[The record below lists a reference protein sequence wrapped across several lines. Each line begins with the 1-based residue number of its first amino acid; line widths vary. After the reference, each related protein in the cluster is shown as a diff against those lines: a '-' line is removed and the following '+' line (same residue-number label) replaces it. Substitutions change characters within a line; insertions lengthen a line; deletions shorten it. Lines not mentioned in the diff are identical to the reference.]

1 MTGSDRAVSE
11 DPSVIPVFQPVIGDD
26 TLKAVSDAF
35 EVGWLGMGAATAA
48 FEKGIAERI
57 GAGDRQVV
65 ATNTGTSA
73 LHIAVALAGVGP
85 GDEVIVPSFNFV
97 ADHQA
102 ISAEG
107 ASPMFCDIREDN
119 LGIDPDQAEALISE
133 RTKAIMPLHFA
144 GVPCD
149 LDRVYKLAE
158 ANGLRVIEDATH
170 AFGSLYGGKTIG
182 GFGDLTCF
190 SFDPVKIITSI
201 DGGAVVMPPGGEVGR
216 AKHLRLLGIDKDT
229 ELRYQNKR
237 AWDYDVVSKGFRYHL
252 TNINASIG
260 LSQLARV
267 DEFISGRQSS
277 CRLYNELLSGVPTI
291 RIPETDFEGISPF
304 IYTIRVLDG
313 RREALIEH
321 LRANG
326 IATGIHFMPAHTYSY
341 YRACRRGDM
350 TVTERISSQILT
362 LPLHSGMQGETVERI
377 CSEIRSFFA

>member
-1 MTGSDRAVSE
+1 MSE
-11 DPSVIPVFQPVIGDD
+11 DPNVIPVFQPAIGED

-35 EVGWLGMGAATAA
+35 DEGWLGMGAATAA

-73 LHIAVALAGVGP
+73 LHIAVAVAGIGP

-107 ASPMFCDIREDN
+107 ASPVFCDIREDN
-119 LGIDPDQAEALISE
+119 LGIDSDEVEGLISE

-149 LDRVYKLAE
+149 LDRIYALAE
-158 ANGLRVIEDATH
+158 FHGLRVIEDATH
-170 AFGSLYGGKTIG
+170 AFGTLHGGKTIG

-201 DGGAVVMPPGGEVGR
+201 DGGAVVLPPGGEPER

-229 ELRYQNKR
+229 ELRYQNQR

-267 DEFISGRQSS
+267 DEFISARQSS
-277 CRLYNELLSGVPTI
+277 CRLYNELLSGASEI
-291 RIPETDFEGISPF
+291 RTPETDFEGISPF

-326 IATGIHFMPAHTYSY
+326 IATGIHFMPAHNYSY
-341 YRACRRGDM
+341 YRGCRRGDM
-350 TVTERISSQILT
+350 TVTDLLSSQILT
-362 LPLHSGMQGETVERI
+362 LPLHSQMLHGTIEWIAGV
-377 CSEIRSFFA
+377 IRKFFPT

>member
-1 MTGSDRAVSE
+1 VTE
-11 DPSVIPVFQPVIGDD
+11 DSNVIPVFRPTIGED

-35 EVGWLGMGAATAA
+35 DVGWLGMGAATAA
-48 FEKGIAERI
+48 FEQAISERI
-57 GAGDRQVV
+57 GAGDRNVV

-73 LHIAVALAGVGP
+73 LHIAVVVAGIGP

-107 ASPMFCDIREDN
+107 AFPVFCDIREEN
-119 LGIDPDQAEALISE
+119 LGIDPDSAEALISG

-149 LDRVYKLAE
+149 LDLVYALAE
-158 ANGLRVIEDATH
+158 AHGLRVIEDATH
-170 AFGSLYGGKTIG
+170 AFGTLYRGKTIG

-201 DGGAVVMPPGGEVGR
+201 DGGAVVLPPGDELER
-216 AKHLRLLGIDKDT
+216 AKHLRLLGIDSDT
-229 ELRYQNKR
+229 ELRYRNKR

-260 LSQLARV
+260 LSQLARIY
-267 DEFISGRQSS
+267 EFMSSRQLS
-277 CRLYNELLSGVPTI
+277 CRLYNELLSGLPGI
-291 RIPETDFEGISPF
+291 RIPKTNFEGISPF

-313 RREALIEH
+313 KREALIEH

-326 IATGIHFMPAHTYSY
+326 VATGIHFMPAHAYTY
-341 YRACRRGDM
+341 YRGCRRGDM

-362 LPLHSGMQGETVERI
+362 LPLHSEMRAETIERI
-377 CSEIRSFFA
+377 SAEIQDFFR

>member
-1 MTGSDRAVSE
+1 MSE
-11 DPSVIPVFQPVIGDD
+11 DPNVIPVFQPVIGED

-35 EVGWLGMGAATAA
+35 DVGWLGMGAATAA
-48 FEKGIAERI
+48 FEQGIAERI
-57 GAGDRQVV
+57 GAEDRQVV

-73 LHIAVALAGVGP
+73 LHIAVAVAGIGP

-107 ASPMFCDIREDN
+107 ASPVFCDIREDN
-119 LGIDPDQAEALISE
+119 LGLDVDAAEALISE

-149 LDRVYKLAE
+149 LDRVYALAE
-158 ANGLRVIEDATH
+158 ALALRALEDATH
-170 AFGSLYGGKTIG
+170 AFGTLYGGKTIG

-201 DGGAVVMPPGGEVGR
+201 DGGAVVLPPGDEADR

-237 AWDYDVVSKGFRYHL
+237 AWDYDVVSNGFRYHL

-267 DEFISGRQSS
+267 DEFIVARQAS
-277 CRLYNELLSGVPTI
+277 CRLYNEMLSGIPGI
-291 RIPETDFEGISPF
+291 RTPDTDFEEISPF

-313 RREALIEH
+313 RRESLIEH
-321 LRANG
+321 LRTNG
-326 IATGIHFMPAHTYSY
+326 IATGIHFMPAHSYTY

-362 LPLHSGMQGETVERI
+362 LPLHSEMQTGTVGRI
-377 CSEIRSFFA
+377 CAEISSFFRV

>member
-1 MTGSDRAVSE
+1 MSE
-11 DPSVIPVFQPVIGDD
+11 DPNVIPVFQPVIGED

-35 EVGWLGMGAATAA
+35 DVGWLGMGAATAA
-48 FEKGIAERI
+48 FEQGIAERI
-57 GAGDRQVV
+57 GAEDRQVV

-73 LHIAVALAGVGP
+73 LHIAVAVAGIGP

-107 ASPMFCDIREDN
+107 ASPVFCDIREDN
-119 LGIDPDQAEALISE
+119 LGLDVDAAEALISE

-149 LDRVYKLAE
+149 LDRVYALAE
-158 ANGLRVIEDATH
+158 AHGLRVIEDATH
-170 AFGSLYGGKTIG
+170 AFGTLYGGKTIG

-201 DGGAVVMPPGGEVGR
+201 DGGAVVLPPGDEADR

-237 AWDYDVVSKGFRYHL
+237 AWDYDVVSNGFRYHL

-267 DEFISGRQSS
+267 DEFIVARQAS
-277 CRLYNELLSGVPTI
+277 CRLYNEMLSGIPGI
-291 RIPETDFEGISPF
+291 RTPDTDFEEISPF

-313 RREALIEH
+313 RRESLIEH
-321 LRANG
+321 LRTNG
-326 IATGIHFMPAHTYSY
+326 IATGIHFMPAHSYTY

-362 LPLHSGMQGETVERI
+362 LPLHSEMQTGTVGRI
-377 CSEIRSFFA
+377 CAEISSFFRV

>member
-1 MTGSDRAVSE
+1 MSE
-11 DPSVIPVFQPVIGDD
+11 DPNVIPVFQPVIGED

-35 EVGWLGMGAATAA
+35 DVGWLGMGAATAA
-48 FEKGIAERI
+48 FEQGISERI

-73 LHIAVALAGVGP
+73 LHVAVAVAGIGP

-107 ASPMFCDIREDN
+107 ASPVFCDIREDN
-119 LGIDPDQAEALISE
+119 LGIDVDAAEALISE

-149 LDRVYKLAE
+149 LDRVYALAE
-158 ANGLRVIEDATH
+158 AHGLRVIEDATH
-170 AFGSLYGGKTIG
+170 AFGTVYGDKTIG

-201 DGGAVVMPPGGEVGR
+201 DGGAVVFPAGNEPEHAR
-216 AKHLRLLGIDKDT
+216 HLRLLGIDKDT

-237 AWDYDVVSKGFRYHL
+237 AWDYDVVSRGFRYHL

-267 DEFISGRQSS
+267 DEFIGARQSS
-277 CRLYNELLSGVPTI
+277 CQLYNELLSGVPEI
-291 RIPETDFEGISPF
+291 RTPETDFEGISPF

-326 IATGIHFMPAHTYSY
+326 IATGIHFMPAHSYTY
-341 YRACRRGDM
+341 YRVCRRGDM
-350 TVTERISSQILT
+350 TVTERLSSQILT
-362 LPLHSGMQGETVERI
+362 LPLHSEMTRGTVAFI
-377 CSEIRSFFA
+377 SDTIRDFMTP

>member
-1 MTGSDRAVSE
+1 MSE
-11 DPSVIPVFQPVIGDD
+11 DPNVIPVFQPAIGED

-35 EVGWLGMGAATAA
+35 DVGWLGMGAATAA
-48 FEKGIAERI
+48 FERGIAERI
-57 GAGDRQVV
+57 EAGDRQVV

-73 LHIAVALAGVGP
+73 LHIAVAVAGIGP

-102 ISAEG
+102 VSAEG
-107 ASPMFCDIREDN
+107 ASPVFCDIREDN
-119 LGIDPDQAEALISE
+119 LGIDPDQAEALISD

-144 GVPCD
+144 GIPCD
-149 LDRVYKLAE
+149 LDRVYALAE
-158 ANGLRVIEDATH
+158 THRLRVIEDATH
-170 AFGSLYGGKTIG
+170 AFGTVYGGKAIG

-201 DGGAVVMPPGGEVGR
+201 DGGAVVLPPGGEPER
-216 AKHLRLLGIDKDT
+216 ARHLRLLGIDKDT

-267 DEFISGRQSS
+267 GEFISARQSS
-277 CRLYNELLSGVPTI
+277 CRLYNELLSGVPAI

-304 IYTIRVLDG
+304 IYTIRVIGG
-313 RREALIEH
+313 RREDLIEH

-326 IATGIHFMPAHTYSY
+326 IATGIHFMPAHRYSY
-341 YRACRRGDM
+341 YRGCRRGDM
-350 TVTERISSQILT
+350 SVTERVSSQILT
-362 LPLHSGMQGETVERI
+362 LPLHSEMQTETVERV
-377 CSEIRSFFA
+377 CTEIKGFFG